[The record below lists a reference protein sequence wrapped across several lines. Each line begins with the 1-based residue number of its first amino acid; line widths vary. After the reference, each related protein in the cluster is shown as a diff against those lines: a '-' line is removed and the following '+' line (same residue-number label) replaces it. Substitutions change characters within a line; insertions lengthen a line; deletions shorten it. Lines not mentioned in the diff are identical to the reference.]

1 MDIKQ
6 LRYFVTIAEEGQI
19 TRAAKRLHMAQP
31 PLSLQLKLLEQELGV
46 QLIERNGRQM
56 ELTQAGATLYEKAEQ
71 LLHQL
76 TETVTEVQQVGKGI
90 SGVLS
95 IGCVQSCFSHLPE
108 RIRHF
113 REQYPLLRFQL
124 REGDSFRLSEELQD
138 RKIELALVRL
148 PVDMATFASIP
159 LPPEP
164 FVAVMPKEWEA
175 DFPGESIHVADLAKV
190 PLLLLHRINGTGTY
204 EVTIEEFRRHGC
216 KPNVVCECPNASM
229 LLSLVREGVG
239 ATLLPTSALTRQSI
253 QEFAILNL
261 VDASIQS
268 ESAVIWLRDRYVS
281 QSARR
286 FLDTFSYVK
295 NGGAEKTMLQ

>member
-46 QLIERNGRQM
+46 LLLERNGRQM
-56 ELTQAGATLYEKAEQ
+56 ELTQAGAALYEKAEQ
-71 LLHQL
+71 LLHHL

-113 REQYPLLRFQL
+113 REHYPLLRFQL
-124 REGDSFRLSEELQD
+124 REGDSFRLSEELHD

-148 PVDMATFASIP
+148 PVDMTTFASIP
-159 LPPEP
+159 LPSEP
-164 FVAVMPKEWEA
+164 FVAVMPKEWETR
-175 DFPGESIHVADLAKV
+175 FPDGSIQVQDLAKV

-204 EVTIEEFRRHGC
+204 EVTMEEFRRHGC

-239 ATLLPTSALTRQSI
+239 VTLLPTSALTRQSA
-253 QEFAILNL
+253 QEFSILNII
-261 VDASIQS
+261 DANIQS

-286 FLDTFSYVK
+286 FLDTFLHV
-295 NGGAEKTMLQ
+295 NNECT